1 MPKISELNTL
11 TGLTSDDLL
20 VVVNDPGGSP
30 STNKITFSNFS
41 NSIFSNASSRTI
53 LPVSGNTQDL
63 GSETKP
69 WKNIYIGNGALYVD
83 GTAISTPGTGT
94 IKFVGNEMTTITNND
109 NLIIATRGTGEL
121 ILKNVV
127 FENFDG
133 TSAAITYRDA
143 NTVGKYGGTGNSSIY
158 LDIATVLNENGDY
171 VIKGD
176 GRFKFFT
183 NDQVA
188 VQNTDFGH
196 IILRTEN
203 NDKFIKVHNVT
214 DDIGIEIRTDDHS
227 IQLAPNNYVWD
238 FSPQGILNAPAG
250 AQIKFSDNTVI
261 TSIRGPYVND
271 TAASS
276 GGVALKSLY
285 YDSSGNVKIR
295 LT

>member
-11 TGLTSDDLL
+11 TGLTNDDLL

-63 GSETKP
+63 GSATKP

-94 IKFVGNEMTTITNND
+94 IMFVDNEMKTISNNA
-109 NLIIATRGTGEL
+109 NLSISTRGTGKL
-121 ILKNVV
+121 LL
-127 FENFDG
+127 
-133 TSAAITYRDA
+133 
-143 NTVGKYGGTGNSSIY
+143 SS
-158 LDIATVLNENGDY
+158 
-171 VIKGD
+171 
-176 GRFKFFT
+176 
-183 NDQVA
+183 
-188 VQNTDFGH
+188 
-196 IILRTEN
+196 
-203 NDKFIKVHNVT
+203 
-214 DDIGIEIRTDDHS
+214 
-227 IQLAPNNYVWD
+227 NNYVWD
-238 FSPQGILNAPAG
+238 FSPEGILNAPAG

-261 TSIRGPYVND
+261 TNITGPYVND
-271 TAASS
+271 GAAGS